1 MRYCGGP
8 KSPIWSGQ
16 WMYRGHGSDLMQLT
30 RIGCFA
36 LLAAMLATWISAEAV
51 AKAKVRLYQ
60 AQRSLYDTRATK
72 PASGEP
78 LPPMRYYGGP
88 KSPMWR
94 GPAGN

>member
-1 MRYCGGP
+1 
-8 KSPIWSGQ
+8 
-16 WMYRGHGSDLMQLT
+16 MQLI

-36 LLAAMLATWISAEAV
+36 LLAALLATWISAEAV

-60 AQRSLYDTRATK
+60 AQRTLHDTRATL

-78 LPPMRYYGGP
+78 VYPMRYYGGP

-94 GPAGN
+94 GPADN

>member
-1 MRYCGGP
+1 MRYFGDQDRQLRP
-8 KSPIWSGQ
+8 K
-16 WMYRGHGSDLMQLT
+16 MSDLMQLI

-60 AQRSLYDTRATK
+60 AQRSLYDTRATL
-72 PASGEP
+72 PTNGE
-78 LPPMRYYGGP
+78 PMRYYGGP

-94 GPAGN
+94 GPAAN